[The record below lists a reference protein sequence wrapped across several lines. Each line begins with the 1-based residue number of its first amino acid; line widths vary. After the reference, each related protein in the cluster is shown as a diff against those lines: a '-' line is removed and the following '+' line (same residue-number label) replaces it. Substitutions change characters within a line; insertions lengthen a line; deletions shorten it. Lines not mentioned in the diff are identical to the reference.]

1 MNNADLKD
9 WYAGLAMQQ
18 MCAGP
23 GGRMVADRDQR
34 YSEEKGN
41 WAEIVADNAYNMAE
55 AMMVERKRRRSRPRR
70 KRGGK

>member
-23 GGRMVADRDQR
+23 GGRMVADRDER
-34 YSEEKGN
+34 YDETN
-41 WAEIVADNAYNMAE
+41 WAQIVANNAYDMAE
-55 AMMVERKRRRSRPRR
+55 AMMAERKSRRRQPRR
-70 KRGGK
+70 KKG